1 MKRLIAI
8 LLLLC
13 VQIFAAPYHYKIKII
28 PLKSLDYETVKV
40 FCEPMLSED
49 GKMVYLKDR
58 RAIFVHD
65 DQKVIDRINK
75 FLSDADSERKQIT
88 VTVEFNDNAVIDSKE
103 FGIESNDWT
112 IKVEDG
118 KVKLPKVDGVNIAR
132 KKGTRTQNT
141 VMNLTTISGGS
152 ASLWV
157 GKEVPEINYVEL
169 YLARPTTRLRHG
181 GKLLV
186 YADLDFQIR
195 KVGAKLKMRPR
206 LLASGLIEIDLYPEI
221 SYISE
226 KGKRGAIEVESLT
239 TTVTVMPKQ
248 KVHIGGLVAK
258 KQDDFTSLF
267 GPDFFKSK
275 DSQRILKIFVTASVK
290 K

>member
-8 LLLLC
+8 LLLIC
-13 VQIFAAPYHYKIKII
+13 AQTFAAPYHYKIKII
-28 PLKSLDYETVKV
+28 PLKAIGYETTKV
-40 FCEPMLSED
+40 ICEPWLSKD

-58 RAIFVHD
+58 RAILIHD
-65 DQKVIDRINK
+65 KQEVIDKIIK
-75 FLSDADSERKQIT
+75 FLNDADTKREQIK
-88 VTVEFNDNAVIDSKE
+88 VTVEFNDNAIIDSKE
-103 FGIESNDWT
+103 FGVDSKNWT

-118 KVKLPKVDGVNIAR
+118 KVKLPKIDGVNVAK
-132 KKGTRTQNT
+132 KKGTVTRNT
-141 VMNLTTISGGS
+141 AMSLTTISGGS

-186 YADLDFQIR
+186 YADLEFQIR

-226 KGKRGAIEVESLT
+226 KGKRGSIEIESLT
-239 TTVTVMPKQ
+239 TTVTVMPNQ
-248 KVHIGGLVAK
+248 KVHIGGLVGK
-258 KQDDFTSLF
+258 KQDEYTSLF
-267 GPDFFKSK
+267 GPDFFRSE
-275 DSQRILKIFVTASVK
+275 DSQRILKIFVTASVAK
-290 K
+290 

>member
-8 LLLLC
+8 LLLIC
-13 VQIFAAPYHYKIKII
+13 VQTFAAPYHYKIKII
-28 PLKSLDYETVKV
+28 PLKALDYETVKI

-75 FLSDADSERKQIT
+75 FLADADTKREQIK

-103 FGIESNDWT
+103 FGVDSKNWT

-118 KVKLPKVDGVNIAR
+118 KVKLPKIDGVNVGK
-132 KKGTRTQNT
+132 KKGTVTRNT
-141 VMNLTTISGGS
+141 AMSLTTISGGS

-186 YADLDFQIR
+186 YADLEFQIR

-226 KGKRGAIEVESLT
+226 KGKRGSIEVESLT
-239 TTVTVMPKQ
+239 TTVTVMPNQ
-248 KVHIGGLVAK
+248 KVHIGGLVGK
-258 KQDDFTSLF
+258 KQDEYTSLF
-267 GPDFFKSK
+267 GPDFFRSE
-275 DSQRILKIFVTASVK
+275 DSQRILKIFVTASVAK
-290 K
+290 